1 MNNNPI
7 IEQETLGIH
16 SKTQCYLL
24 DMFSFIVQG
33 ILGIISLSCLMVKRY
48 YERPQRPWIIWF
60 CDIFKQIC
68 SALTVHFLNLFISIF
83 VSDLADEC
91 IWYFLNMFLD
101 TTIGVLVCYL
111 LMKFAHFLAEFYD
124 VEILKVE
131 FYFDVIERNDGEKEY
146 RLIPKI
152 YLAQLIVWIIVI
164 LLQKI
169 IQLILNSLFKVP
181 FEIFG
186 NFILAPFTFNPRFE
200 LVCVMILFPIFLNAV
215 QFWLFDEIL
224 KIHPEHISED
234 LSKREPL
241 LSDKYN

>member
-1 MNNNPI
+1 
-7 IEQETLGIH
+7 
-16 SKTQCYLL
+16 
-24 DMFSFIVQG
+24 MFSMVVQG
-33 ILGIISLSCLMVKRY
+33 ILGVISLSCLMVKRNL
-48 YERPQRPWIIWF
+48 EKPQRPWIIWF
-60 CDIFKQIC
+60 CDVLKQIC

-83 VSDLADEC
+83 VAELADEC

-101 TTIGVLVCYL
+101 TTLGVLVCFL
-111 LMKFAHFLAEFYD
+111 LMKLAHYLAEMFNI
-124 VEILKVE
+124 EILKVE
-131 FYFDVIERNDGEKEY
+131 FYFDVVEKNGEKEY
-146 RLIPKI
+146 ILIPKI

-169 IQLILNSLFKVP
+169 SQLILNSWFKVP

-224 KIHPEHISED
+224 KIHPEHLTED

>member
-7 IEQETLGIH
+7 IEKSGIY

-24 DMFSFIVQG
+24 DIFSFIVQG

-60 CDIFKQIC
+60 CDVLKQIC

-101 TTIGVLVCYL
+101 TTIGVLVCFL
-111 LMKFAHFLAEFYD
+111 LMKLAHYLAEIFNIG
-124 VEILKVE
+124 ILKVE
-131 FYFDVIERNDGEKEY
+131 FYFDVVEKNGEKEY
-146 RLIPKI
+146 ILIPKI

-169 IQLILNSLFKVP
+169 SQLILNSWFKVP

-224 KIHPEHISED
+224 KIHPEHLNED